1 MADKKRQFHLHDGK
15 MGSAITVR
23 VTPRASKN
31 EIFEILDD
39 GTVKIRLTSPPS
51 GGKAN
56 QALLDFLAEILEV
69 PKTKMEIVAGE
80 TGKDKLV
87 TISDLDSATVQER
100 ILKKIS

>member
-1 MADKKRQFHLHDGK
+1 MEDKKRQFHLHDGR
-15 MGSAITVR
+15 MGAAITVR

-39 GTVKIRLTSPPS
+39 GTIKIRLTSPPS
-51 GGKAN
+51 EGKAN
-56 QALLDFLAEILEV
+56 QALLDFLSEILGV

-100 ILKKIS
+100 ILKRIS

>member
-1 MADKKRQFHLHDGK
+1 MVEKKRQFHLHDGQ
-15 MGSAITVR
+15 MGAAITVR

-39 GTVKIRLTSPPS
+39 GTVKIRLTSPPAE
-51 GGKAN
+51 GKAN
-56 QALLDFLAEILEV
+56 QALLEFLSEILEV
-69 PKTKMEIVAGE
+69 PKTKIEIVAGE

-100 ILKKIS
+100 ILRKIS